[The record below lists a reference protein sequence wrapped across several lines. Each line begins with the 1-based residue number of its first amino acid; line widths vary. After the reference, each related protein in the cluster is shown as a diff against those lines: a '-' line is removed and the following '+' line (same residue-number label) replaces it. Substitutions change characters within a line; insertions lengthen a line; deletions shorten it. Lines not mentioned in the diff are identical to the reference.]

1 MDRPLTSF
9 YILWSRQS
17 TVTRSN
23 FPVSSR
29 CTPPRSHSH
38 RVRTIRPCRLPLAV
52 EMAGVARPAERGAAR
67 RSRRDGHLSVR
78 ALRAIESATGNNLVG
93 LIFARDRLNLKEFTA
108 ELLDSRRTSTDNIWQ
123 RDGWRHGSLATALA
137 RARKWAGRWPEGCR
151 VVHCSMHRWGRS
163 QCVRTGS
170 RDREAL
176 SRDAAHCPSLAHR
189 QGQARGRM
197 LRRARACP
205 GRKRPDYARD
215 GSNAHVPFG
224 LV

>member
-1 MDRPLTSF
+1 MP
-9 YILWSRQS
+9 
-17 TVTRSN
+17 
-23 FPVSSR
+23 
-29 CTPPRSHSH
+29 
-38 RVRTIRPCRLPLAV
+38 
-52 EMAGVARPAERGAAR
+52 GVARPAERGAAR

-108 ELLDSRRTSTDNIWQ
+108 ELLDSRRTSRDNIWQ

-137 RARKWAGRWPEGCR
+137 RARKWAGRWPEGCRHCR

-215 GSNAHVPFG
+215 CSNVHVPFG